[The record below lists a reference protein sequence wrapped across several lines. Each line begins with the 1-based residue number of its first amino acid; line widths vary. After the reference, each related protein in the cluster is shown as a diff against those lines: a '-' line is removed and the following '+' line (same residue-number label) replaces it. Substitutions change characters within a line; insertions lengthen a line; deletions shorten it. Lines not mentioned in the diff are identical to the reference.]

1 VSDPS
6 FLTLDE
12 VLLLHEIS
20 LTQFGGS
27 TGIRDEGGLESA
39 VEQPKNTYFYGGGDL
54 FDVAAAYAFHIAQAQ
69 AFLDGNK
76 RTAVAAA
83 LNFLRGNGVAFKL
96 DRWELYR
103 HMIAIAERRSLLVT
117 ARSLRLE
124 MLQVARVAPK
134 LLGDSAPLV
143 EAFLRRQLG
152 PHGGGLDR
160 DGREDLYYTIFTLA
174 ALHALQAEL
183 PVEKVTPYLR
193 SFGTGESLDFIHLG
207 ALARCWSAI
216 GLQLAPPD
224 LPATLAAPLEKHRT
238 PDGGYHADL
247 GHREGDAYGAFIAL
261 GSYQD
266 LGLEIPNP
274 LALVQSLKFLE
285 TRDGAWS
292 NARHIPVG
300 ATPATAAAITVL
312 HQLGMPINSAAGE
325 WLKAQQHAE
334 GGFLAVP
341 NAPLP
346 DLLSTATALHALA
359 TLEMPLSDRQ
369 RERCLDY
376 IDTLWNAEGGFH
388 GHWADDHLDAEYTF
402 YGLLALGHL
411 AV

>member
-1 VSDPS
+1 
-6 FLTLDE
+6 
-12 VLLLHEIS
+12 
-20 LTQFGGS
+20 
-27 TGIRDEGGLESA
+27 
-39 VEQPKNTYFYGGGDL
+39 
-54 FDVAAAYAFHIAQAQ
+54 
-69 AFLDGNK
+69 
-76 RTAVAAA
+76 
-83 LNFLRGNGVAFKL
+83 
-96 DRWELYR
+96 
-103 HMIAIAERRSLLVT
+103 MT

-134 LLGDSAPLV
+134 LLGDATPLV
-143 EAFLRRQLG
+143 EAFLLRQLG

-174 ALHALQAEL
+174 ALQALQAEL
-183 PVEKVTPYLR
+183 PVEKTAAYLR
-193 SFGTGESLDFIHLG
+193 TFADGAALDFIHLA

-216 GLQLAPPD
+216 GLQHAPAA
-224 LPATLAAPLEKHRT
+224 LPAAILQRLETHRT
-238 PDGGYHADL
+238 ADGGYHAEP
-247 GHREGDAYGAFIAL
+247 GHREGDAYSAFVAL
-261 GSYQD
+261 GTYQD
-266 LGLEIPNP
+266 LGHELPNP

-292 NARHIPVG
+292 NGRNIPVG

-312 HQLGMPINSAAGE
+312 HQLGMPVNQSAGD
-325 WLKAQQHAE
+325 WLKAQLHPD

-341 NAPLP
+341 KAPLP

-359 TLEMPLSDRQ
+359 TLEMPLSERQ
-369 RERCLDY
+369 REKCLDF